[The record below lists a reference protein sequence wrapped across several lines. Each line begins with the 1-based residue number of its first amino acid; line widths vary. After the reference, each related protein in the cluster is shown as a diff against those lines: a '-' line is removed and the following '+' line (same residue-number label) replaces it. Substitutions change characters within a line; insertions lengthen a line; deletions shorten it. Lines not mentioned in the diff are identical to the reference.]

1 MRHDAVSR
9 LPLTRL
15 VPLVLALVAL
25 GGALAITPT
34 SGSAQDGK
42 VQKLVFASAG
52 FDESNRFW
60 VVSRPDHLQYDPFLE
75 TLLDVDPKTG
85 EYTGRLA
92 EKWQASADFKEW
104 TFFLRKGV
112 NFHNGFGPFTARDV
126 VHSHSFMMRQEATA
140 TLAGFWRTVE
150 EVKIINDHQVVFRM
164 KRPTTVMPYAASR
177 AGDLRMVSKA
187 QWDKEGQE
195 GFDKRPAGT
204 GSYRY
209 VGRQPGLSVTY
220 ERIDNHWKG
229 EKPAFKELEFRVTR
243 EEATRLALLLSGEA
257 HIADLP
263 RELQKDAVKK
273 GMKIF
278 SSSFPVDWMS
288 VYLGGQYYLPGD
300 PAFKPDTPWAKK
312 GVRQA
317 LNMAIN
323 RKELLNTVFAG
334 KGSYAYVTGWSAA
347 SEGYNPE
354 WQSRFD
360 QLYGYNPTKAKA
372 LLKEAGY
379 GPGQLKFK
387 ILAFTEPG
395 ESEGPQVAE
404 ALGIYYKDVG
414 IDTEIEVLDWA
425 KVREMFRKK
434 TIQCCIWP
442 NIISWRP
449 SEEWIRTSYYS
460 KGPNHHYENE
470 FMDKTYN
477 ALTLAVD
484 PKERQRLARAIGDH
498 LYDEFADIPL
508 FWFANEVV
516 ANPKIVT
523 EWVYPGLAAGR
534 STHFQLLKPAKYN
547 PPSRHRE
554 GGLEAASPRCL
565 DLLDRAGSGCPD
577 RSATSSWR
585 SRIFTRTASAAGAS
599 SRRWTA

>member
-25 GGALAITPT
+25 VITPT
-34 SGSAQDGK
+34 PGSAQDGK

-85 EYTGRLA
+85 EYTPRLA
-92 EKWQASADFKEW
+92 EKWEASADFKEW

-112 NFHNGFGPFTARDV
+112 TFHYGFGPFTARDV
-126 VHSHSFMMRQEATA
+126 VHSHAFMMRQEATA

-229 EKPAFKELEFRVTR
+229 EKPAFKQLEFRVTR

-334 KGSYAYVTGWSAA
+334 KGTYAYVTGWSVA

-414 IDTEIEVLDWA
+414 VDTEIEVLDWA

-484 PKERQRLARAIGDH
+484 PKERQRLARTIGDH

-534 STHFQLLKPAKYN
+534 STHFHLLKPAK
-547 PPSRHRE
+547 
-554 GGLEAASPRCL
+554 
-565 DLLDRAGSGCPD
+565 
-577 RSATSSWR
+577 
-585 SRIFTRTASAAGAS
+585 
-599 SRRWTA
+599 